1 MSAQLFVVALFVYI
15 KGIEGTTLLPL
26 DNGNYMFC
34 IKLIDLMN
42 YYYEQIQKE
51 EKERKLVI

>member
-26 DNGNYMFC
+26 DSGNYMFC

>member
-1 MSAQLFVVALFVYI
+1 MYYNLCILFIVSIFISI
-15 KGIEGTTLLPL
+15 K
-26 DNGNYMFC
+26 FC